1 MHPNCP
7 SKTELLTKIIRLA
20 RSVSARRQPEKVSQ
34 KLNDELLHRLG
45 QLGVIS
51 GNSAGDNGVAG
62 DLSQLLEQLANL
74 SVVSAGDLECS
85 VNEQICAVVV
95 GSQDTGNE
103 AVECVNAL
111 YCVVLDVD
119 KANLRGDVGV
129 EGRALLDSNNVAVG
143 LVLCLVD
150 SVDKDPWSCRCLSCL

>member
-1 MHPNCP
+1 M
-7 SKTELLTKIIRLA
+7 TKIIRLA

-62 DLSQLLEQLANL
+62 DLSQLFEQLANL

-95 GSQDTGNE
+95 GSQNAGNE

-111 YCVVLDVD
+111 YCIVLDVD

-129 EGRALLDSNNVAVG
+129 EGEPFWIATTLPLDLFSASWIASIRI
-143 LVLCLVD
+143 LVLPVPLLPVI
-150 SVDKDPWSCRCLSCL
+150 SLIIVYLHE